1 MSLQHNNV
9 SLDGINI
16 SVKPQSERKPFGV
29 VSVASG
35 DGIKQL
41 FSERGADVIVDGGQS
56 MNPSTEDFLEAFK
69 QINADTVFVLPNNG
83 NIVLTA
89 KQAAGMYKDSN
100 VRVIES
106 HTIGDG
112 YAALSMLS
120 FDSGDAE
127 QIATELTE
135 AMQGVITAEIS
146 KSVRD
151 TDEVH
156 AGEYIGFVGKDI
168 LTAKNDRFEAVCATV
183 DQLSDKGFEFCIL
196 IRGKDTE
203 AAEAEQI
210 EKYITSHY
218 SGKEV
223 YVIDGM
229 QEIYDYILIL
239 E

>member
-1 MSLQHNNV
+1 
-9 SLDGINI
+9 
-16 SVKPQSERKPFGV
+16 
-29 VSVASG
+29 
-35 DGIKQL
+35 
-41 FSERGADVIVDGGQS
+41 
-56 MNPSTEDFLEAFK
+56 MNPSTEDFLEAFE
-69 QINADTVFVLPNNG
+69 QVNADTVFVLPNNG
-83 NIVLTA
+83 NIILTA
-89 KQAAGMYKDSN
+89 KQAAGMYKTSD

-127 QIATELTE
+127 QIAAELTE
-135 AMQGVITAEIS
+135 AMQDVITAEIS

-156 AGEYIGFVGKDI
+156 AGEYIGFVGKEI
-168 LTAKNDRFEAVCATV
+168 LTAKDDRFEAVCATI
-183 DQLSDKGFEFCIL
+183 DRLSDKGFEFCIL
-196 IRGKDTE
+196 IRGKDAD

-210 EKYITSHY
+210 DKYITSHY
-218 SGKEV
+218 YGKEV

-229 QEIYDYILIL
+229 QEVYYYILIL